1 MKNATLKNTLR
12 SGLAVVVIAVAAV
25 FGSFSKTKAQ
35 TVKNIVLVHG
45 AFADGSGW
53 KRVYDILSKKGY
65 HVTIVQNP
73 LSSLEDDA
81 AATKLVLDNQ
91 DGPTIL
97 VGHSWGGVVITEA
110 GNHPKVAGLVYV
122 AAFQPDNGETALKW
136 FQTAAPAPENGVLP
150 PNEKGIV
157 YYDKAKFHA
166 GFAGDLSAEE
176 ADFMYASQGAFN
188 AKCFVSPVTHAAWRD
203 KPAYGIV
210 ATEDKSIN
218 PDIERA
224 MYKRSNTKI
233 TEMKGSHVVFISH
246 PEAVAKVIIE
256 AAENAAKGK

>member
-1 MKNATLKNTLR
+1 MKNLKLTNKLRGGLLTAIIAFSVTLGTALT
-12 SGLAVVVIAVAAV
+12 A
-25 FGSFSKTKAQ
+25 KAQ
-35 TVKNIVLVHG
+35 QVKNIVLVHG

-53 KRVYDILSKKGY
+53 QGVYNILTKKGY

-73 LSSLEDDA
+73 LSSLEDDV
-81 AATKLVLDNQ
+81 AATNTVLDNQ

-122 AAFQPDNGETALKW
+122 AAVQPGDGETALKW
-136 FQTAAPAPENGVLP
+136 LQTAPPAPENGVLP
-150 PNEKGIV
+150 PNDKGII
-157 YYDKAKFHA
+157 YYNKAKFHA
-166 GFAGDLSAEE
+166 GFCADLSTSE
-176 ADFMYASQGAFN
+176 ADFMYASQGAFY
-188 AKCFVSPVTHAAWRD
+188 AKCFVTPVTHAAWKD
-203 KPAYGIV
+203 KPTYGIV

-233 TEMKGSHVVFISH
+233 TEIKGSHVVFISQ

-256 AAENAAKGK
+256 AAENALKGK